1 MAIASVGLRQS
12 GSYYSSFLTS
22 PRVGQISARRRAE
35 SAEPRSEPGEQALGP
50 RVTLFNGIGSALAT
64 NENLAR
70 LMAFAQRNS
79 LAALSDRSRYGAA
92 LAGIRNL
99 ELASGRLKSQ
109 VEVLSGASRF
119 NPNRAASD
127 FTGVTVEP
135 NEDAEEGTFSFTVLQ
150 PARGQRIASAEQAS
164 STAALGLEGSLTI
177 ENVTIEIESDDSLAD
192 MASTINSAFEDASG
206 EIVAQVDSR
215 NRLILEAD
223 PKGSVSIQFQDPDG
237 IGQALGLLQVDDSGL
252 LIAANELTAAQ
263 SARVEIE
270 GEIRQF
276 ETNRLGEIF
285 PGVEVELLAN
295 LFPTSE
301 DAFGQAVESE
311 REVEIRVTR
320 DIADSRQDLLRFV
333 EDYNRM
339 VEAFNEEL
347 FFPGSLDGD
356 RSLAAARLRLVRSV
370 GDPVGSVEN
379 AAGENASVQ
388 DIGLDMLRSETARV
402 SELTV
407 RRLALTGSDGM
418 PPTPLAA
425 AGGEASVIQSLSRLG
440 IRRQEDGT
448 LDVDLPRLE
457 SALNQQPRLVSSILS
472 GGEDSVLPR
481 LNRELDSL
489 RDPDV
494 GILARRTALFTQL
507 GQLPVRTRPWSEAIQ
522 WGSQLEVLQSTQRLQ
537 IERIESFLE
546 TATTV
551 AI

>member
-1 MAIASVGLRQS
+1 MAIASVGLRQG

-22 PRVGQISARRRAE
+22 PRVGQISAPGRAE
-35 SAEPRSEPGEQALGP
+35 SAEPRSEPGDQALGP
-50 RVTLFNGIGSALAT
+50 RVTLFDGMGSALTT
-64 NENLAR
+64 NKNLAR

-79 LAALSDRSRYGAA
+79 LAALSDRGRYGAA

-99 ELASGRLKSQ
+99 ELASERLKSQ
-109 VEVLSGASRF
+109 VEVLSSASRF

-135 NEDAEEGTFSFTVLQ
+135 NEDAEEGTYSFTVLQ

-177 ENVTIEIESDDSLAD
+177 EKVTIEIESDDSLAD
-192 MASTINSAFEDASG
+192 VISSMNSAFEDDSEA
-206 EIVAQVDSR
+206 VAAEVDSR
-215 NRLILEAD
+215 NRLILQAS
-223 PKGSVSIQFQDPDG
+223 PRGPVSIQFQDPDG

-263 SARVEIE
+263 SARVEID
-270 GEIRQF
+270 GEVRQF
-276 ETNRLGEIF
+276 DTNRLGELF
-285 PGVEVELLAN
+285 PGIEVELLPG

-301 DAFGQAVESE
+301 DAFGQAVEME
-311 REVEIRVTR
+311 REVEIRITR

-457 SALNQQPRLVSSILS
+457 SALSQQPRLVSSILS
-472 GGEDSVLPR
+472 GEEDSVLPR